1 MKLRSATEENAL
13 LKFHNNRLTKKV
25 DILQTK
31 ITEVDLPPLLDT
43 PLIFLPAR
51 TILRGL
57 HLVQFWRKSRIVAKE
72 ERVAGGDDGTW
83 CKDTRKWYSIDT

>member
-31 ITEVDLPPLLDT
+31 ITEVDLY
-43 PLIFLPAR
+43 LP
-51 TILRGL
+51 
-57 HLVQFWRKSRIVAKE
+57 
-72 ERVAGGDDGTW
+72 
-83 CKDTRKWYSIDT
+83 Y